1 MSIDTLI
8 LLGYAVLGALLASL
22 LACVPALHVYNVA
35 GLVILAGA
43 RLAGVIPSGEALAM
57 FLLGMVTGYAT
68 LNTVPSIFFSAPDD
82 STAFVVLPGQ
92 KYLMQGRGYEAAV
105 LTGVGGLGGLLIV
118 VAFSPLASSVFPAL
132 RVIVSPHLGWIL
144 AAVIAF
150 MLMSEWPKSGDRAKT
165 PLGRL
170 AEAWT
175 GLGAGLLTFALSGLL
190 GFVLMYRSTVPSEVA
205 FQNLLP
211 AFVGLFAI
219 PGVIQN
225 IIARTRVPEQHI
237 GASLDITPLLLARGI
252 LAGLLGGSFAAF
264 FPVVTGG
271 IGGLLA
277 GHATA
282 QRDDRLFI
290 LSQGASKAVY
300 YVGGFLLFFVPGL
313 GLARGGMA
321 WMLSTVYAPGT
332 PRIYFTA
339 VAAVACAGA
348 ASFLLLLGLSRAAIA
363 LIARVDYRR
372 LSAAALVLLVT
383 LVLALTG
390 LGGLLIALAATGIGL
405 IPIAFGCRKMN
416 CMGVLLL
423 PITLNMAGVGAGIA
437 HWLGLI

>member
-1 MSIDTLI
+1 MSLDTLL
-8 LLGYAVLGALLASL
+8 LLGYAVLGALVASL
-22 LACVPALHVYNVA
+22 LACVPALHIYNVA

-105 LTGVGGLGGLLIV
+105 LTGAGGLGGLLIV
-118 VAFSPLASSVFPAL
+118 VAFSPLASSVLPAL
-132 RVIVSPHLGWIL
+132 RAIVSPHLGWIL
-144 AAVIAF
+144 AAVTGF

-170 AEAWT
+170 AEAWS
-175 GLGAGLLTFALSGLL
+175 GLGAGLLTFVLSGLL
-190 GFVLMYRSTVPSEVA
+190 GFVLTYRSIVPSEVA

-237 GASLDITPLLLARGI
+237 GASLDITPSLLARGV

-290 LSQGASKAVY
+290 LSQGASKVVY

-321 WMLSTVYAPGT
+321 WMLSTVYAPGA
-332 PRIYFTA
+332 PQIYFTA

-348 ASFLLLLGLSRAAIA
+348 ASFLLLLWFSRAAIA
-363 LIARVDYRR
+363 LIGRVDYQR
-372 LSAAALVLLVT
+372 LSAATLVLLVT

-390 LGGLLIALAATGIGL
+390 WGGLLVALAATGIGL
-405 IPIAFGCRKMN
+405 IPVTFGCRKVN

-423 PITLNMAGVGAGIA
+423 PITLNMAGVGVGIA

>member
-1 MSIDTLI
+1 METAILI
-8 LLGYAVLGALLASL
+8 GYAVCGAAVAAV
-22 LACVPALHVYNVA
+22 LACVPALHIYNVA
-35 GLVILAGA
+35 GLVILASG

-68 LNTVPSIFFSAPDD
+68 LNAVPSIFFSAPDD

-92 KYLMQGRGYEAAV
+92 RYLMQGRGYEAAV
-105 LTGVGGLGGLLIV
+105 LTGVGGLGGLLAV
-118 VAFSPLASSVFPAL
+118 MAFSPLASSVFPML
-132 RVIVSPHLGWIL
+132 RAILSPHLGWIL
-144 AAVIAF
+144 AAVTAF
-150 MLMSEWPKSGDRAKT
+150 MLMSEWPKGGDHGRT
-165 PLGRL
+165 RIGRL
-170 AEAWT
+170 AEAWQ

-190 GFVLMYRSTVPSEVA
+190 GFVLMYRSPVPVEMA

-225 IIARTRVPEQHI
+225 LVSGTRIPHQHVAR
-237 GASLDITPLLLARGI
+237 SLDVTPALLARGVF
-252 LAGLLGGSFAAF
+252 AGLLGGGFAAF

-313 GLARGGMA
+313 GMTRGGMA

-332 PRIYFTA
+332 AHVYWTS
-339 VAAVACAGA
+339 VAAALCAGTV
-348 ASFLLLLGLSRAAIA
+348 SFFLLLRLSRAAIA
-363 LIARVDYRR
+363 LVGRVDYRWI
-372 LSAAALVLLVT
+372 SAATLGLLVALVP
-383 LVLALTG
+383 ALTG
-390 LGGLLIALAATGIGL
+390 PGGLQVALAATGIGL
-405 IPIAFGCRKMN
+405 IPVAFGCRRMN
-416 CMGVLLL
+416 CMGVLLA
-423 PITLNMAGVGAGIA
+423 PITLNMAGAGASVA
-437 HWLGLI
+437 HVMGLI